1 MKLTII
7 HPSIGRRKNEK
18 YLRSWQMEPLP
29 AAIIA
34 GLTPS
39 DIDIRFYDDRNE
51 SIPFDDPTDLVAIS
65 VETYTAKR
73 AYQIA
78 SDYRRRN
85 IPVVMGGF
93 HASLCPE
100 EVAQYA
106 ESVLIGEA
114 EECWSRLLDDFRHG
128 SLQKYYRSDSRP
140 SLKHLNYDRSIY
152 QGKRYLPIGLIEAGR
167 GCHFKCEFCA
177 IQSVFNA
184 SHNRRPVDDIIA
196 EIKILR
202 GKKNFFFFIDDN
214 VTSNMEEGKELL
226 HALIPLNIKWVAQ
239 SSINAAH
246 DKEFLALLVKSGCKG
261 LLIGFESLNKQT
273 LQQMGKGFNQMGGGY
288 EVALANL
295 RHFGIRIYATF
306 VFGYEQDTAESF
318 EATLAFAM
326 KHKFY
331 LTAFNHLTPF
341 PGTPLYQRLKKE
353 NRLSYESW
361 WLDSEYS
368 YNIVPFKPVKMT
380 AVELQAAC
388 IKARGEF
395 YSISSM
401 LRRGFSKPNRSD
413 AFMFRNFFL
422 INQMHRA
429 EVKQRNFFPLGDQNW
444 QGELIKAS

>member
-34 GLTPS
+34 GLTPPS
-39 DIDIRFYDDRNE
+39 IETRFYDDRNE
-51 SIPFDDPTDLVAIS
+51 LIPFDEATDLVAIS
-65 VETYTAKR
+65 VETYTARR

-78 SDYRRRN
+78 SEFRLRN

-100 EVAQYA
+100 EVAEYA

-114 EECWSRLLDDFRHG
+114 EEVWPKLLDDFQHG
-128 SLQKYYRSDSRP
+128 VMQKFYRNDSRP
-140 SLKHLNYDRSIY
+140 ALKKLVYDRSIY
-152 QGKRYLPIGLIEAGR
+152 AGKRYLPIGLIEAGR

-184 SHNRRPVDDIIA
+184 TQNRRPVADII
-196 EIKILR
+196 EELKELR
-202 GKKNFFFFIDDN
+202 KTKKFFFFIDDN
-214 VTSNMEEGKELL
+214 ITSNMEEGKELL
-226 HALIPLNIKWVAQ
+226 RALAPLKIKWVAQ

-246 DKEFLALLVKSGCKG
+246 DEEFLDLLVKSGCKG
-261 LLIGFESLNKQT
+261 LLIGFESLNNAN
-273 LQQMGKGFNQMGGGY
+273 LQKMSKGFNQMGGGF

-295 RHFGIRIYATF
+295 HRFGLRVYATF
-306 VFGYEQDTAESF
+306 VFGYEHDTVESF
-318 EATLAFAM
+318 EHTLAFAM

-341 PGTPLYQRLKKE
+341 PGTPLYKRLQEEGK
-353 NRLSYESW
+353 LSYDNW
-361 WLDSEYS
+361 WLDPEYS
-368 YNIVPFKPVKMT
+368 YNIVPFKPENIS
-380 AVELQAAC
+380 AEELQANC
-388 IKARGEF
+388 VKARGDF
-395 YSISSM
+395 YSLSSM

-429 EVKQRNFFPLGDQNW
+429 EVKQRNFFPLGDENW
-444 QGELIKAS
+444 QGKIIKVS